1 MTDKAMID
9 DKTLAR
15 IQALLAMGNDVS
27 SEHEASIAMRRARKL
42 MDKYQLDMTTFSG
55 VLTSDLGSSEYDT
68 GLVRLKPWIEQ
79 LAIGLADLNDCVISY
94 FRTSGTGHYTY
105 IFEGFNQDVSLT
117 KWMLRYLVE
126 TCDSLYLKN
135 KDVLGLYGL
144 ADKNDFLNGLVD
156 SLVVLMDK
164 IKRDREKAQT
174 EREHDQT
181 DDEYFDKST
190 AIEHDDKKNDF
201 DESTALGY
209 ESSCRDLAIRQHQL
223 IVAKKAIV
231 VAEFGESEYGK
242 RYVRDSSSYS
252 EEGSAYDEGSRLA
265 KQVHLEG
272 FVESKNTDA
281 TPTSKPLIH

>member
-1 MTDKAMID
+1 MID
-9 DKTLAR
+9 DKILAR
-15 IQALLAMGNDVS
+15 IQALLAMGNDTS

-42 MDKYQLDMTTFSG
+42 MDKYQLDTTTFTG
-55 VLTSDLGSSEYDT
+55 VLADDLGSSEYDT

-79 LAIGLADLNDCVISY
+79 LAIAVADLNDCVISY

-126 TCDSLYLKN
+126 TCDNLYLKN
-135 KDVLGLYGL
+135 KGILGLYGL

-156 SLVVLMDK
+156 NLVVLMDK

-174 EREHDQT
+174 ERGHDQT
-181 DDEYFDKST
+181 DDKDFDKST
-190 AIEHDDKKNDF
+190 SIEYEDKKDDF
-201 DESTALGY
+201 DESLALGY

-231 VAEFGESEYGK
+231 VAEFGESDYGT
-242 RYVRDSSSYS
+242 RYVRDSSSDA

-265 KQVHLEG
+265 KQIHLEG
-272 FVESKNTDA
+272 FVEGKNTDDM
-281 TPTSKPLIH
+281 PTSKRLIR